1 MWGTDHLFSW
11 IVASDDSRRLSTS
24 LGLMFGFAGMGSS
37 AATVALP
44 DLAADLGVSVGVA
57 TWAISLYVLML
68 GVTTAVFGRVS
79 DLVGVRLPLLVGVV
93 MLTGGAVLSAAAQ
106 SFEVLLS
113 ARILQGAGAA
123 ALPTLGAAVISARYE
138 GDVRGLALGRLAGV
152 AAAVTCLGP
161 LAGGLIE
168 HAWGWRAVM
177 ALPVLCAGM
186 LPFVWRALTR
196 QGSGARLDLVGASLV
211 TLTAAGLVLLVQ
223 SPSSGVVVALVGIG
237 LLALCTPAAAAWAV
251 RRPNGFLPVEVI
263 GNHTVVR
270 SSLAAA
276 AVPAAWFA
284 HLIAVPAV
292 MVPHGWEPWEVGLL
306 LVPSAAIA
314 CVMPRT
320 AGRLLARLGPTRSL
334 GLSAVAASLALLV
347 VAIGTEL
354 VVPPLLVAAVI
365 LVTVAFG
372 LGQPA
377 LMNAVGDAVEAD
389 VRGVAI
395 GLATLVF
402 LVGGSIGAA
411 VVGGIGEAVSIPASL
426 VVLAALPLV
435 AVAVLAPELR
445 RPRSLVAR

>member
-1 MWGTDHLFSW
+1 MRRTDRLFSG

-44 DLAADLGVSVGVA
+44 DIGADLGVSVGVA

-68 GVTTAVFGRVS
+68 GVTTALYGRVS
-79 DLVGVRLPLLVGVV
+79 DLVGVRLPLFVGVA

-106 SFEVLLS
+106 SFEVLLG

-177 ALPVLCAGM
+177 ALPVLCACM
-186 LPFVWRALTR
+186 LPFVWGALTR

-211 TLTAAGLVLLVQ
+211 TLAAAGLALLVQ
-223 SPSSGVVVALVGIG
+223 SPSSGRVVALVGLS
-237 LLALCTPAAAAWAV
+237 LLVLSTPAVAAWV
-251 RRPNGFLPVEVI
+251 GRRPNGFLPVEVV
-263 GNHTVVR
+263 GNPTVVR

-292 MVPHGWEPWEVGLL
+292 MVPRGWEPWEVGLL

-314 CVMPRT
+314 WVMPRT
-320 AGRLLARLGPTRSL
+320 SGRLLARLGPSRSL
-334 GLSAVAASLALLV
+334 GLSALTSSLALLV
-347 VAIGTEL
+347 VAIGTQL
-354 VVPPLLVAAVI
+354 VVPPLLVAAVV

-377 LMNAVGDAVEAD
+377 LMQAVGDAVQAD

-395 GLATLVF
+395 GIATLIF
-402 LVGGSIGAA
+402 LVGGSVGAA
-411 VVGGIGEAVSIPASL
+411 VVGGIGEAVTIPVSL

-435 AVAVLAPELR
+435 AVAVLAPDLR
-445 RPRSLVAR
+445 RPRPLMAR